1 MINTILERETQ
12 NRPKNEG
19 ALRGIKDNQS
29 DQSEHYHHD
38 HKSITYMRFTMVSIE
53 ETYKLQEAIK
63 QKEQELKTLKDQYD
77 QDINELIN
85 TDHIETKYYKIN
97 EIRRSGRSFINIP
110 KFQELYNNEF
120 NKVVKYS
127 VTITDAKKVLSGDQI
142 EKIIDKYNDT
152 VLYEIIKKV

>member
-1 MINTILERETQ
+1 MVTGIVFIAVSPIVAYILNKIVFGGTNQ
-12 NRPKNEG
+12 
-19 ALRGIKDNQS
+19 ALELFNPSSVI
-29 DQSEHYHHD
+29 
-38 HKSITYMRFTMVSIE
+38 VSFVFDK
-53 ETYKLQEAIK
+53 YKLQEVIK
-63 QKEQELKTLKDQYD
+63 QKEQELKKLKDQYD

-127 VTITDAKKVLSGDQI
+127 VTITDAKKVLSGDQV

>member
-1 MINTILERETQ
+1 
-12 NRPKNEG
+12 
-19 ALRGIKDNQS
+19 
-29 DQSEHYHHD
+29 
-38 HKSITYMRFTMVSIE
+38 MVSIE
-53 ETYKLQEAIK
+53 ETYKLQEVIK